1 MMMCFPDTGP
11 LTAVL
16 FFAFMTVHAGG
27 QSPLEYVDSGQA
39 LGDRNSFSVA
49 LGDLDGDGDL
59 DAWVANVGGSD
70 AVWINDGT
78 GTFTDSGLK
87 LGTGASVSVALG
99 DLDGDGDIDAWIA
112 NLGEP
117 DTVWLAE

>member
-1 MMMCFPDTGP
+1 MSCSAITRTST
-11 LTAVL
+11 TAL
-16 FFAFMTVHAGG
+16 FFAFMTVDAGG

-59 DAWVANVGGSD
+59 DAW
-70 AVWINDGT
+70 
-78 GTFTDSGLK
+78 
-87 LGTGASVSVALG
+87 
-99 DLDGDGDIDAWIA
+99 IA

-117 DTVWLAE
+117 NTVWLND

>member
-1 MMMCFPDTGP
+1 MISTLAFCLLGFTMIGDAVNTGDG
-11 LTAVL
+11 LR
-16 FFAFMTVHAGG
+16 F
-27 QSPLEYVDSGQA
+27 VDSGQT
-39 LGDRNSFSVA
+39 LGDGMSFSVA

-70 AVWINDGT
+70 TVWLNDGT
-78 GTFTDSGLK
+78 GTFTDSELK

-99 DLDGDGDIDAWIA
+99 DLDGDGDIDAWVA

-117 DTVWLAE
+117 NTVWIND